1 MKVSPTGLVDFTVKG
16 EKEKK
21 ISIFEEGRSYF
32 SLQWNSDIISWFI
45 GIHTKSE
52 FAFCLIC
59 LRCYLKISLLI
70 PNWWRK
76 GILTQIVY
84 YLWFPRKKNK
94 AKICHLLSWGYVVSS
109 LLKHKWHFSTW
120 PGESI
125 KALLWSKSLLRGNW
139 TQDIL
144 NVKNVMHTLFM
155 H

>member
-1 MKVSPTGLVDFTVKG
+1 MSPTGLVDFTIKG

-94 AKICHLLSWGYVVSS
+94 AKICHLLLWDMLLAVYENTNDISAHDLESQLKLFYELNLYYVGTEPRTY
-109 LLKHKWHFSTW
+109 W
-120 PGESI
+120 
-125 KALLWSKSLLRGNW
+125 
-139 TQDIL
+139 
-144 NVKNVMHTLFM
+144 M
-155 H
+155 